1 MCKISKFHK
10 TLSGVFPA
18 VDFALMRIRG
28 VTLGIAAAGCVVFL
42 VLGLPLPFLFGPMFA
57 CLAAA
62 LANRRMA
69 DMGLLAV
76 FMRTV
81 LGVAVGASI
90 TPALV
95 QQLPGMA
102 FSLAAMPLFVLAV
115 GAVGYPLLRCC
126 FGFSHP
132 TAYYAAMPGGLQD
145 MLVFGEEAG
154 GNVRALSL
162 VHATRILVIVT
173 AAPLLI
179 SHFWQVDLTAPPGA
193 PLRDAAPLEV
203 FLMLA
208 SGLAGWR
215 LAAAAGMFGAS
226 IIGPMIAA
234 AALSLAGLINHRPP
248 AEIIWAAQ
256 FFVGLAVGVKYVGVT
271 AAELRRY
278 VVAGLVYSVPLAGLS
293 ILFFMAVRALALAP
307 SLEALLAFLPG
318 GQAEMVV
325 VAIIAGAD
333 LAFVVSHHL
342 MRLVFVILF
351 APVAARLFAKS

>member
-1 MCKISKFHK
+1 MRKASEFHK
-10 TLSGVFPA
+10 TLSGAFPA
-18 VDFALMRIRG
+18 LDFGLLRIRG
-28 VTLGIAAAGCVVFL
+28 ATLGIAAAGCVVFL
-42 VLGLPLPFLFGPMFA
+42 ACDLPLPFLFGPMFA

-62 LANRRMA
+62 LANRRVA
-69 DMGLLAV
+69 DMGHLAV

-102 FSLAAMPLFVLAV
+102 LSLAAMPLFVLV
-115 GAVGYPLLRCC
+115 IGALGYPLLRYG

-179 SHFWQVDLTAPPGA
+179 SHFWPVDLTAPPGA
-193 PLRDAAPLEV
+193 PLRDVAPLEV
-203 FLMLA
+203 LLMLA
-208 SGLAGWR
+208 SGLVGWR

-226 IIGPMIAA
+226 IIGPMIVAA
-234 AALSLAGLINHRPP
+234 TLSLTGFISHRPP

-256 FFVGLAVGVKYVGVT
+256 FFIGLAVGVKYAGVT
-271 AAELRRY
+271 VTELRRY
-278 VVAGLVYSVPLAGLS
+278 VVAGLVYSVLLAGLS
-293 ILFFMAVRALALAP
+293 VLFFMVVRALALAP

-342 MRLVFVILF
+342 MRLVFVLLF
-351 APVAARLFAKS
+351 APVAARLFAKP